1 MMFFARGPQVAVSI
15 VVVGAEAMGVGPPS
29 ERLKLS
35 PICGKGIIG
44 NVNNE
49 FVMGKGR
56 EERER
61 GREGD

>member
-1 MMFFARGPQVAVSI
+1 
-15 VVVGAEAMGVGPPS
+15 VVGAEAMGVGPPS

-35 PICGKGIIG
+35 PICEKGIIG

-61 GREGD
+61 GRGIEIIDTAG